1 MSKYLVS
8 TTEIYRVDN
17 ENEVKE
23 IIETAKNSTEFSLA
37 KYSSEFK
44 ERKSKGEVIDSW
56 FRVTL
61 NKHFNDEK
69 DPTNDVTIAY
79 GVN

>member
-8 TTEIYRVDN
+8 TIEVYRVDN

-23 IIETAKNSTEFSLA
+23 IIDEAKNATEFSLA

-44 ERKSKGEVIDSW
+44 ERKSKGAVIDSW
-56 FRVTL
+56 YKVTL

-69 DPTNDVTIAY
+69 DPISF
-79 GVN
+79 VNINYEVE